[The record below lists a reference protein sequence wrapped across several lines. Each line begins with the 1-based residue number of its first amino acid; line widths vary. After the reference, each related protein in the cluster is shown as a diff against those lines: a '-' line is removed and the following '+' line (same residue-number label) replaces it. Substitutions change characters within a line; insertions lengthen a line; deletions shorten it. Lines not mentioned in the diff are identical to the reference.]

1 MQAKKIFRN
10 IIIAILSITIYN
22 IYAINNTYADD
33 TITITLPSSSVNLPI
48 TPSSSGVFNSTDINV
63 QVTTSNTAGY
73 TLSMTAADVNLTRT
87 AAVNGTTPTIPT
99 FTSLSGYT
107 SGTTYSQA
115 NFPTGY
121 WGYKLSS
128 DANYSP
134 ISSSITIADPDEST
148 ANTAISNVITFAA
161 KLDNSKPAGSYTTT
175 LTFTATGKTP
185 PFSGIDSVTYLQ
197 EFATL
202 TSAQKTTLL
211 NSMTTN
217 TAYQKRDSRDNND
230 YYIAKL
236 ADGNIWFLD
245 NLRLDLTN
253 STVKTNLTSATT
265 NATDTSLGYLK
276 NGSGS
281 SPYATAAVAEGMTD
295 DHTKP
300 YISTTYK
307 TTINSD
313 STKNWGNGSHMY
325 GVLYNYCAAS
335 AGSYCYA
342 GGAATGNASEDIC
355 PAGWHMPTG
364 NSTGEWGVL
373 RSTINKNTASN
384 SASIQARLSLPL
396 SGYFE
401 DGSAFDQGS
410 SGYWWSSTWN
420 NGYHMYF
427 FYAAAADTD
436 ASYRN
441 NRVLGYSMRC
451 LFSAS

>member
-128 DANYSP
+128 DTNYSP

-185 PFSGIDSVTYLQ
+185 PITLISFTIDDTTYQ
-197 EFATL
+197 AEDGMTWEEWV
-202 TSAQKTTLL
+202 
-211 NSMTTN
+211 NSDYNVN
-217 TAYQKRDSRDNND
+217 TCGVQVNANTD
-230 YYIAKL
+230 IEP
-236 ADGNIWFLD
+236 GPG
-245 NLRLDLTN
+245 
-253 STVKTNLTSATT
+253 STCGFSATGSFIIKGGNYNT
-265 NATDTSLGYLK
+265 PVGVSRCNSVRPTDTIIA
-276 NGSGS
+276 NQ
-281 SPYATAAVAEGMTD
+281 A
-295 DHTKP
+295 
-300 YISTTYK
+300 YIS
-307 TTINSD
+307 
-313 STKNWGNGSHMY
+313 
-325 GVLYNYCAAS
+325 YNYAA
-335 AGSYCYA
+335 C
-342 GGAATGNASEDIC
+342 D
-355 PAGWHMPTG
+355 
-364 NSTGEWGVL
+364 
-373 RSTINKNTASN
+373 
-384 SASIQARLSLPL
+384 
-396 SGYFE
+396 
-401 DGSAFDQGS
+401 
-410 SGYWWSSTWN
+410 
-420 NGYHMYF
+420 
-427 FYAAAADTD
+427 
-436 ASYRN
+436 
-441 NRVLGYSMRC
+441 
-451 LFSAS
+451 

>member
-48 TPSSSGVFNSTDINV
+48 TPTSSGVFNSTDINV

-185 PFSGIDSVTYLQ
+185 PITLIAFTIDDTTYQ
-197 EFATL
+197 
-202 TSAQKTTLL
+202 
-211 NSMTTN
+211 
-217 TAYQKRDSRDNND
+217 
-230 YYIAKL
+230 
-236 ADGNIWFLD
+236 
-245 NLRLDLTN
+245 
-253 STVKTNLTSATT
+253 
-265 NATDTSLGYLK
+265 
-276 NGSGS
+276 
-281 SPYATAAVAEGMTD
+281 AEDGMTWGEWV
-295 DHTKP
+295 
-300 YISTTYK
+300 
-307 TTINSD
+307 NSD
-313 STKNWGNGSHMY
+313 
-325 GVLYNYCAAS
+325 YNIDGYTIDYTCN
-335 AGSYCYA
+335 
-342 GGAATGNASEDIC
+342 TGFIQTPLDDGPRPLPFVVYDSDMGFWPNASTIIVADRIFIRA
-355 PAGWHMPTG
+355 PAPPT
-364 NSTGEWGVL
+364 
-373 RSTINKNTASN
+373 
-384 SASIQARLSLPL
+384 Q
-396 SGYFE
+396 
-401 DGSAFDQGS
+401 
-410 SGYWWSSTWN
+410 
-420 NGYHMYF
+420 
-427 FYAAAADTD
+427 
-436 ASYRN
+436 
-441 NRVLGYSMRC
+441 C
-451 LFSAS
+451 

>member
-87 AAVNGTTPTIPT
+87 AAVNGTTPIIPT
-99 FTSLSGYT
+99 LLS
-107 SGTTYSQA
+107 SYSESA
-115 NFPTGY
+115 FPTGY

-128 DANYSP
+128 DSSFSP
-134 ISSSITIADPDEST
+134 IASSITIADPDTSV

-185 PFSGIDSVTYLQ
+185 PFSGIDIDSVTYLQ

-202 TSAQKTTLL
+202 TSTQKTTLL

-253 STVKTNLTSATT
+253 PTVQANLTSATT
-265 NATDTSLGYLK
+265 NATDTSLNCLTGRTT
-276 NGSGS
+276 GCT
-281 SPYATAAVAEGMTD
+281 SPYTTAADVDWTSSYSYTAAM
-295 DHTKP
+295 
-300 YISTTYK
+300 SSATYA
-307 TTINSD
+307 TTIDSNS
-313 STKNWGNGSHMY
+313 SNNWGNGSHMY
-325 GVLYNYCAAS
+325 GVYYNYCAAS
-335 AGSYCYA
+335 AGSYCYDSNSSQD
-342 GGAATGNASEDIC
+342 GVNASEDIC
-355 PAGWHMPTG
+355 PAGWRMPTG

-373 RSTINKNTASN
+373 RTTINNNTASD

-396 SGYFE
+396 SGYYFYN
-401 DGSAFDQGS
+401 GSLSYQGS
-410 SGYWWSSTWN
+410 RGRWWSSARYL
-420 NGYHMYF
+420 GSVMYRF
-427 FYAAAADTD
+427 NANATGTSATEGGDRRD
-436 ASYRN
+436 
-441 NRVLGYSMRC
+441 GYSIRC